1 MNKKESAFKE
11 FYIQGDEINYKY
23 YNKII
28 STIKYTVGER
38 KTIQWL
44 KAETGPNYLKAISST
59 H

>member
-11 FYIQGDEINYKY
+11 FYIQGDEINYKH

-28 STIKYTVGER
+28 SIIKYTVGEI
-38 KTIQWL
+38 KTTQWL
-44 KAETGPNYLKAISST
+44 KAETSSNYLKAISLT